1 MSLFSLV
8 AKQKGSLGHPKKNT
22 ASSREMRK
30 NSIYLNH
37 LKPSIV
43 PFEGPCWSMT
53 WSGFEF
59 LPYRLVMWT
68 MTPRIPSRKSHD
80 DVHLL
85 RLTEPAKSLQAGC
98 CRSPIPLKFR
108 LNGGTVAHHHFF
120 FGGGADFLENQ
131 LFFLD
136 LGLTLHIVRRFWTF
150 GGQIECSIFS

>member
-1 MSLFSLV
+1 
-8 AKQKGSLGHPKKNT
+8 
-22 ASSREMRK
+22 MRK
-30 NSIYLNH
+30 NPIYLNH

-98 CRSPIPLKFR
+98 CGSPIPLKFR
-108 LNGGTVAHHHFF
+108 LNGGTVAHHHLFF
-120 FGGGADFLENQ
+120 FGGSRFFGKHVFFFKSGVDIAYSETILNFWWADRMFNLQ
-131 LFFLD
+131 LTPVKCWHHEPIL
-136 LGLTLHIVRRFWTF
+136 
-150 GGQIECSIFS
+150 Q